1 MKPPLVVEVEIGNHC
16 NLKCSYCPNAVL
28 PEEEEQWIVPELFEQ
43 ILEQLADMGFAG
55 TFSFHRYNEPL
66 LHPRLEELVRA
77 VRELLPKA
85 RPVLFTNGTHLNE
98 KRYRSLLEAGVARF
112 IITQHQAYRLP
123 PRPRQTLQTP
133 EHLQLSNRGGVI
145 GELDAPLQRPCY
157 APMEMLI
164 ITCKGEVL
172 QCFEDARKRRVMG
185 DLQSQSIKE
194 IWFGDAFRQVRA
206 ELARGNR
213 YFFSDLCALCD
224 NQDYPKPE
232 MTADLVC
239 IPEHPPSGDGEQ
251 SASFSDTSI

>member
-16 NLKCSYCPNAVL
+16 NLQCSYCPNAVL
-28 PEEEEQWIVPELFEQ
+28 PEEKEQWIAPELFEQ
-43 ILEQLADMGFAG
+43 ILEQLAEMGFGG
-55 TFSFHRYNEPL
+55 TFSFHLYNEPL
-66 LHPRLEELVRA
+66 LHRGLEELVRA
-77 VRELLPKA
+77 VRNKLPKA
-85 RPVLFTNGTHLNE
+85 RPVLFTNGTHLHE

-112 IITQHQAYRLP
+112 IVTQHKAYRLP
-123 PRPRQTLQTP
+123 ERPRQTLQTP
-133 EHLQLSNRGGVI
+133 EHLQLSNRGGVL

-185 DLQSQSIKE
+185 NMQSQSLRG
-194 IWFGDAFRQVRA
+194 IWSGSGFRKARA

-213 YFFSDLCALCD
+213 HLFPDLCALCD
-224 NQDYPKPE
+224 NQDYPKSE

-239 IPEHPPSGDGEQ
+239 IPEHLPSWGGIVLADEMI
-251 SASFSDTSI
+251 A